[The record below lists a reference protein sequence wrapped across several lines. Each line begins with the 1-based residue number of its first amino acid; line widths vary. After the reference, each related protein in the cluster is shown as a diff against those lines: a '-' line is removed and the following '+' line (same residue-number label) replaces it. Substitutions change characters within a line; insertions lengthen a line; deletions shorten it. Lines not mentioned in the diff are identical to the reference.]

1 MALCLINGVL
11 YRLQTAFCVV
21 FTVMVIARILE
32 TLSPITAFILKK
44 LTKKPPKSSRK
55 PRPLLELAI
64 IDVTV
69 TR

>member
-11 YRLQTAFCVV
+11 YRLQTAFGVV

-32 TLSPITAFILKK
+32 TLSLITAFILKK

-55 PRPLLELAI
+55 PRGVSDK
-64 IDVTV
+64 DVTV